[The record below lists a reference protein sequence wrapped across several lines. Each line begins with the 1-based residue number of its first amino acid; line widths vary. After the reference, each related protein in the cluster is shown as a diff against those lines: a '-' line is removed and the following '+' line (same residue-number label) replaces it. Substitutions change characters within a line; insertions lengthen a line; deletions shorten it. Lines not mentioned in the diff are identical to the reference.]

1 MTAEIPAVRHTQGR
15 MGRFASASVLPVS
28 LQRLICSS
36 ARIGQ
41 AQLESRSDFGSDL
54 RSTPIHP
61 SPIRVEGPM
70 CRPAHR
76 LGQKDESLFG
86 FALANMLIE
95 RSYATPG
102 IGVPMKT
109 FLLIGLDPYE
119 ILGRAGSS

>member
-1 MTAEIPAVRHTQGR
+1 
-15 MGRFASASVLPVS
+15 
-28 LQRLICSS
+28 
-36 ARIGQ
+36 
-41 AQLESRSDFGSDL
+41 
-54 RSTPIHP
+54 
-61 SPIRVEGPM
+61 M